1 MKNKSLLVLTLT
13 LACLTLLGCPKKS
26 DQIVLKIGHGLDV
39 THPVHKALLFMGEKL
54 REKSNGKITLEIYPS
69 EVLGSEREMIE
80 QVQQGFL
87 DMTKTSSS
95 PLESFIPGMGVF
107 SVPYVFRDHEH
118 FWKVLKGPIG
128 ISILK
133 AGKEKNMIGLCYYD
147 SGSRSFYTKDR
158 PILKPDDLKNPTPLK
173 IRVQESK
180 TSMAMVK
187 ALGASPTPIAW
198 GELYTALQT
207 GIVDGAENNP
217 PSLYTSRHYEVCKHY
232 SLDEHTRVPDVVLIG
247 TKSWNKL
254 SPEDQQI
261 LQDAANESA
270 DHERILW
277 DKFTQES
284 LDKIKEAGVK
294 IYYPD
299 KSLFR
304 EKVKSM
310 HQSYKG
316 TEIGSL
322 IEEIQLVK

>member
-1 MKNKSLLVLTLT
+1 
-13 LACLTLLGCPKKS
+13 
-26 DQIVLKIGHGLDV
+26 Q
-39 THPVHKALLFMGEKL
+39 
-54 REKSNGKITLEIYPS
+54 EI
-69 EVLGSEREMIE
+69 
-80 QVQQGFL
+80 
-87 DMTKTSSS
+87 KTSKA
-95 PLESFIPGMGVF
+95 MG
-107 SVPYVFRDHEH
+107 
-118 FWKVLKGPIG
+118 
-128 ISILK
+128 
-133 AGKEKNMIGLCYYD
+133 
-147 SGSRSFYTKDR
+147 
-158 PILKPDDLKNPTPLK
+158 
-173 IRVQESK
+173 
-180 TSMAMVK
+180 K

-207 GIVDGAENNP
+207 GIVDGADNNP

-270 DHERILW
+270 DHEKILW

-299 KSLFR
+299 KSLFQ

-322 IEEIQLVK
+322 IEKIQLVK